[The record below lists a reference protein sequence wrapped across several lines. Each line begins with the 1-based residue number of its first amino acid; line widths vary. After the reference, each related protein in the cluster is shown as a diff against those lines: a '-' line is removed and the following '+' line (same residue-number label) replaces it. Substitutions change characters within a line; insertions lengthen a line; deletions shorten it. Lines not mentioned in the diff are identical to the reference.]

1 MKNTFIKV
9 VSPEVAKQ
17 LALLGF
23 QYIKEQNV
31 FVFPYS
37 DEIMVVL
44 QRQYSTPQFVTENK
58 LRF

>member
-1 MKNTFIKV
+1 MKNNFIKV
-9 VSPEVAKQ
+9 VNPDVANN
-17 LALLGF
+17 LVALGF

-44 QRQYSTPQFVTENK
+44 QRQYSKKGGERWQK
-58 LRF
+58 DIQ

>member
-1 MKNTFIKV
+1 MKNNFIKV
-9 VSPEVAKQ
+9 VNPDVANN
-17 LALLGF
+17 LVALGF

-37 DEIMVVL
+37 DEMMVVL
-44 QRQYSTPQFVTENK
+44 QRQYSSPQFVMENK

>member
-1 MKNTFIKV
+1 MKNFIKV
-9 VSPEVAKQ
+9 VSPEVAKG

-37 DEIMVVL
+37 DELIAVL
-44 QRQYSTPQFVTENK
+44 RLQFANAQFVTENK

>member
-1 MKNTFIKV
+1 MKNNFIKV
-9 VSPEVAKQ
+9 VNPDVAND
-17 LALLGF
+17 LVALGF

-44 QRQYSTPQFVTENK
+44 QRQYSSPQFVTENK

>member
-1 MKNTFIKV
+1 MKNNFIKV
-9 VSPEVAKQ
+9 VNPDVASN
-17 LALLGF
+17 LVALGF

>member
-1 MKNTFIKV
+1 MKNNFIKV
-9 VSPEVAKQ
+9 VNPDVASN
-17 LALLGF
+17 LVALGF

-37 DEIMVVL
+37 NEIMVVL
-44 QRQYSTPQFVTENK
+44 QRQYSSPQFVTENK

>member
-1 MKNTFIKV
+1 MKNNFIKV
-9 VSPEVAKQ
+9 VNPDVANN
-17 LALLGF
+17 LVALGF

>member
-1 MKNTFIKV
+1 MKNNFIKV
-9 VSPEVAKQ
+9 VNPDVANN
-17 LALLGF
+17 LVALGF

-44 QRQYSTPQFVTENK
+44 QRQYSSPQFVTENK

>member
-1 MKNTFIKV
+1 MKNNFIKV
-9 VSPEVAKQ
+9 VNPDVANN
-17 LALLGF
+17 LVALGF

-37 DEIMVVL
+37 DEMMVVL
-44 QRQYSTPQFVTENK
+44 QRQYSSPQFVTENK

>member
-1 MKNTFIKV
+1 MKNNFIKV
-9 VSPEVAKQ
+9 VNPDVANN
-17 LALLGF
+17 LVTLGF

-44 QRQYSTPQFVTENK
+44 QRQYSSPQFVTENK

>member
-1 MKNTFIKV
+1 MNNNFIKV
-9 VSPEVAKQ
+9 VNPDVANN
-17 LALLGF
+17 LVALGF

-44 QRQYSTPQFVTENK
+44 QRQYSSPQFVTENK

>member
-1 MKNTFIKV
+1 MKNNFIKV
-9 VSPEVAKQ
+9 VNPDVANN
-17 LALLGF
+17 LVALGF

-44 QRQYSTPQFVTENK
+44 QRQYSRPQFVTENK

>member
-1 MKNTFIKV
+1 MKNNFIKV
-9 VSPEVAKQ
+9 VNPDVANN
-17 LALLGF
+17 LVALGF

-37 DEIMVVL
+37 NEIMVVL

>member
-1 MKNTFIKV
+1 MKNNFIKV
-9 VSPEVAKQ
+9 VNPDVANN
-17 LALLGF
+17 LVALGF

-37 DEIMVVL
+37 NEIMVVL
-44 QRQYSTPQFVTENK
+44 QRQYSSPQFVTENK

>member
-1 MKNTFIKV
+1 MKNFIKI

-23 QYIKEQNV
+23 QYIKEQSV

-37 DEIMVVL
+37 DDIMTAL
-44 QRQYSTPQFVTENK
+44 RRQYSDSQFVTESK

>member
-1 MKNTFIKV
+1 MKKFIKV
-9 VSPEVAKQ
+9 VSPEVAKG

-37 DEIMVVL
+37 DEIIAVL
-44 QRQYSTPQFVTENK
+44 QRQYANAQFVAENK

>member
-9 VSPEVAKQ
+9 VSPEVAEQ

-44 QRQYSTPQFVTENK
+44 QRQYSSPQYVTENK

>member
-1 MKNTFIKV
+1 MKNNFIKV
-9 VSPEVAKQ
+9 VNPDVANN
-17 LALLGF
+17 LVALGF

-44 QRQYSTPQFVTENK
+44 QRQYSSPQFVMENK

>member
-1 MKNTFIKV
+1 MKNNFIKV
-9 VSPEVAKQ
+9 VNPDVASN
-17 LALLGF
+17 LVALGF
-23 QYIKEQNV
+23 QYIKEQNI

-44 QRQYSTPQFVTENK
+44 QRQYSSPQFVTENK

>member
-1 MKNTFIKV
+1 MKNNFIKV
-9 VSPEVAKQ
+9 VNPDVANN
-17 LALLGF
+17 LVALGF

-37 DEIMVVL
+37 NEIMVIL
-44 QRQYSTPQFVTENK
+44 QRQYSSPQFVTENK

>member
-1 MKNTFIKV
+1 MKNNFIKV
-9 VSPEVAKQ
+9 VNPDVANN
-17 LALLGF
+17 LVALGF

-44 QRQYSTPQFVTENK
+44 QRQYLSPQFVTENK

>member
-1 MKNTFIKV
+1 MKNYFIKIV
-9 VSPEVAKQ
+9 NPD
-17 LALLGF
+17 LANNLAALGF

-37 DEIMVVL
+37 DEILVVL
-44 QRQYSTPQFVTENK
+44 QRQYSNAMFVIEDK

>member
-1 MKNTFIKV
+1 MKNNFIKV
-9 VSPEVAKQ
+9 VNPDVANN
-17 LALLGF
+17 LVALGF

-44 QRQYSTPQFVTENK
+44 QRQYSSSQFVTEDK

>member
-1 MKNTFIKV
+1 MKNNFIKV
-9 VSPEVAKQ
+9 VNPDVASN
-17 LALLGF
+17 LVALGF

-44 QRQYSTPQFVTENK
+44 QRQYSSPQFVTENK

>member
-1 MKNTFIKV
+1 MKNNFIKV
-9 VSPEVAKQ
+9 VNQDVANN
-17 LALLGF
+17 LVALGF

-44 QRQYSTPQFVTENK
+44 QRQYSSPQFVTENK

>member
-1 MKNTFIKV
+1 MTTNFIKIAN
-9 VSPEVAKQ
+9 PDTAKE
-17 LALLGF
+17 LVDLGF

-37 DEIMVVL
+37 DEMMMIL
-44 QRQYSTPQFVTENK
+44 NQKYSGECFVTENK